1 MGKAFE
7 YFFVTLLAGSFLG
20 AMLSSILGLM
30 YGMIAGWILTFISF
44 RSFCKDEESSQKKR
58 DYMDKIS

>member
-1 MGKAFE
+1 MRKAFE

-20 AMLSSILGLM
+20 SMLSSVLGIR

-44 RSFCKDEESSQKKR
+44 RSFCQDEEKLEKKR
-58 DYMDKIS
+58 SEDMS